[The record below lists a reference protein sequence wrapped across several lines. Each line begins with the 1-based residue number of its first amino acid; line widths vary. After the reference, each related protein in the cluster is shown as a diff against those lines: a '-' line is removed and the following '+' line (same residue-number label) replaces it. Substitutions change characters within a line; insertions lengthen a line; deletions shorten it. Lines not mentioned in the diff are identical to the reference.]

1 MPKLVVEISEE
12 EYNRIQ
18 NFDWD
23 WKYADIWFSEE
34 QKAIHN
40 GKILPKGYGRLIDAD
55 ELPISSI
62 DITDLPYDDKGLAV
76 VLLEDIEC
84 APTVI
89 EADRE
94 NTDGNK

>member
-1 MPKLVVEISEE
+1 MLKLVVEISEDV
-12 EYNRIQ
+12 YNRIQ
-18 NFDWD
+18 DFDWD
-23 WKYADIWFSEE
+23 CKYADIWFTEE

-62 DITDLPYDDKGLAV
+62 DITDLPYDGKGLAV

-84 APTVI
+84 ASTVI
-89 EADRE
+89 EADKGEE
-94 NTDGNK
+94 NG

>member
-1 MPKLVVEISEE
+1 MQIVINISDE
-12 EYNRIQ
+12 EYEHYKNLKEYGYGTMFNSLVERI
-18 NFDWD
+18 
-23 WKYADIWFSEE
+23 A
-34 QKAIHN
+34 N
-40 GKILPKGYGRLIDAD
+40 GVVLPKGYGRLIDAD

-89 EADRE
+89 EADKE
-94 NTDGNK
+94 GK